1 MKPLFSVVIP
11 TYNHAHFLE
20 RALQSVINQKFTDWE
35 IIIIDN
41 HSQDNTDLIVEK
53 FKDPR
58 IKFFKIIN
66 NGIIAASRNKGV
78 NEAKGEWIAFLDS
91 DDYWDPLKL
100 QSCLEVISDEVDFIY
115 HDLKVVGQKE
125 NLFSW
130 NSDKTRQTKGKPL
143 IDLLLNGN
151 LIGNSSVVVR
161 RVLIEKAG
169 LLEEDSRMIG
179 AEDFNAWL
187 KIAELT
193 DKFLFLPK
201 YLGFYEYHLAGISR
215 KDMSECYRVATINF
229 FHLLDPVQRDKIKAH
244 ISYMKGRYLFMN
256 GKFRDSRKFFIES
269 ILKGKL
275 SIKLK
280 AFYFLVFSIVRIQI
294 GINKI

>member
-1 MKPLFSVVIP
+1 MQPVFSVVIP
-11 TYNHAHFLE
+11 TFNHAHFLE
-20 RALQSVINQKFTDWE
+20 RALQSVVNQTFTGWE

-58 IKFFKIIN
+58 IKFFKINN
-66 NGIIAASRNKGV
+66 NGIIAASRNKGI
-78 NEAKGEWIAFLDS
+78 NEANGEWIAFLDS
-91 DDYWDPLKL
+91 DDYWDPRKL
-100 QSCLEVISDEVDFIY
+100 QNCLKVISDEVDFIY

-130 NSDKTRQTKGKPL
+130 NSIKTRQTKEKPL
-143 IDLLLNGN
+143 IDMLLNGN

-169 LLEEDSRMIG
+169 LLDEDPQMIG

-193 DKFLFLPK
+193 NKFLYLPK
-201 YLGFYEYHLAGISR
+201 FLGFYEYHVAGVSR
-215 KDMSECYRVATINF
+215 KDMSECYRIATYNF
-229 FHLLDPVQRDKIKAH
+229 IQRLNPVQINQLNAH
-244 ISYMKGRYLFMN
+244 IAYMKGRYLLLN
-256 GKFRDSRKFFIES
+256 GKFNKSREYFKQS
-269 ILKGKL
+269 IQYGKPEIKIKAL
-275 SIKLK
+275 YSIISS
-280 AFYFLVFSIVRIQI
+280 LVRC
-294 GINKI
+294 

>member
-1 MKPLFSVVIP
+1 MKPVFSVVIP

-20 RALQSVINQKFTDWE
+20 RALQSVVNQTFTDWE

-41 HSQDNTDLIVEK
+41 HSEDNTDLIVEK

-58 IKFFKIIN
+58 VRFFKINN
-66 NGIIAASRNKGV
+66 NGIIAASRNKGI
-78 NEAKGEWIAFLDS
+78 NEANGEWIAFLDS
-91 DDYWDPLKL
+91 DDYWDPRKL
-100 QSCLEVISDEVDFIY
+100 QRCLEVITDEVDFIY

-143 IDLLLNGN
+143 IDMLLNGN

-161 RVLIEKAG
+161 RVLIEKVG
-169 LLEEDSRMIG
+169 LLEEDPQMIG

-193 DKFLFLPK
+193 DKFLYLPK
-201 YLGFYEYHLAGISR
+201 FLGFYEYHVAGVSR
-215 KDMSECYRVATINF
+215 KDMSECYRIATYNF
-229 FHLLDPVQRDKIKAH
+229 IQRLNPVQRNQLNAH
-244 ISYMKGRYLFMN
+244 IAYMKGRYLFLN
-256 GKFRDSRKFFIES
+256 GKFSESREYFKQS
-269 ILKGKL
+269 IQRGKPEIKIKAL
-275 SIKLK
+275 YSIISSV
-280 AFYFLVFSIVRIQI
+280 ARS
-294 GINKI
+294 

>member
-1 MKPLFSVVIP
+1 MKPVFSVVIP

-20 RALQSVINQKFTDWE
+20 RALQSVVNQTFTDWE

-41 HSQDNTDLIVEK
+41 HSEDNTDLIVEK

-58 IKFFKIIN
+58 VRFFKINN
-66 NGIIAASRNKGV
+66 NGIIAASRNKGI
-78 NEAKGEWIAFLDS
+78 NEANGEWIAFLDS
-91 DDYWDPLKL
+91 DDYWDPRKL

-130 NSDKTRQTKGKPL
+130 SSDKTRQTKGKPL
-143 IDLLLNGN
+143 IDMLLNGN

-169 LLEEDSRMIG
+169 LLEEDPQMIG

-193 DKFLFLPK
+193 DKFLYLPK
-201 YLGFYEYHLAGISR
+201 FLGFYEFHVAGVSR
-215 KDMSECYRVATINF
+215 KDMSECYRIATYNF
-229 FHLLDPVQRDKIKAH
+229 IQRLNPVQRNQLNAH
-244 ISYMKGRYLFMN
+244 IAYMKGRYLFLN
-256 GKFRDSRKFFIES
+256 GKFSESREYFKQS
-269 ILKGKL
+269 IQHGKPE
-275 SIKLK
+275 IKLK
-280 AFYFLVFSIVRIQI
+280 ALYSIISSVARS
-294 GINKI
+294 